1 MISVVGWG
9 VILAGLWAA
18 REIARAQQEE
28 KAVAEPVPVRSDRRP
43 RR

>member
-18 REIARAQQEE
+18 REIARAQQEAE
-28 KAVAEPVPVRSDRRP
+28 VVAKPVPVRSDKRP